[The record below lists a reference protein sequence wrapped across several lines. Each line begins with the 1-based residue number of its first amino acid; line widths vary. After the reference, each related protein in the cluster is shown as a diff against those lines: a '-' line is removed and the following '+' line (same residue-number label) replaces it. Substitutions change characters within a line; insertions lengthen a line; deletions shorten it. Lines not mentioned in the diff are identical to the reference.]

1 MKVSVTRVNDRV
13 HFVAAND
20 DGNEIHIDGSPKVG
34 GEGKGFRPMQTVLAA
49 LATCASTDLVAIL
62 EKQRAGLQD
71 LKIDVHGDRPDTSPA
86 PFSAIRL
93 HFTLVGPVDDAKAR
107 RALDLAVHK
116 YCSVGEMLKKS
127 ADISY
132 TYEIVAES

>member
-1 MKVSVTRVNDRV
+1 MKVSVTRANDRV
-13 HFVAAND
+13 HFLASND

-62 EKQRAGLQD
+62 EKQRAGLKD
-71 LKIDVHGDRPDTSPA
+71 LQIDVHGDRPDTSPA
-86 PFSAIRL
+86 PFRAIRL
-93 HFTLVGPVDDAKAR
+93 HFTLVGPVDDTKAR

-127 ADISY
+127 AEISY
-132 TYEIVAES
+132 TYEIVADA